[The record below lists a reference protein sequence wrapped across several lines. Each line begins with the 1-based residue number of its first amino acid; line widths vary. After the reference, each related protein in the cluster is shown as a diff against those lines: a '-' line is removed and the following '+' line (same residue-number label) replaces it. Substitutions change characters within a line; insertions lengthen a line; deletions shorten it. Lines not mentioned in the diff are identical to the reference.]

1 MRVYQGLLLFLSLSS
16 LIMISLGLIFKV
28 FFFLRSGSWGGLHHP
43 CCFSTSSPYSAP
55 FGQVIACVPE
65 CLQGCLLWGRG
76 GCWGSFCSI
85 HTSVCVRILATHYQV
100 HLFDGRQPK
109 YTCKHT
115 HTQSSPSFFSSCLA
129 CSYLSIYNITAWLI
143 LHMTL
148 TADPHTQLL
157 CLAFFN
163 CCH

>member
-16 LIMISLGLIFKV
+16 LIMISLSLIFKV
-28 FFFLRSGSWGGLHHP
+28 FFVLRSGSWGGLHHP

-76 GCWGSFCSI
+76 GLLRVI
-85 HTSVCVRILATHYQV
+85 LQHTQVCVRILATHYQV

-115 HTQSSPSFFSSCLA
+115 HTIPSFLLFILFSMFTFV
-129 CSYLSIYNITAWLI
+129 YI
-143 LHMTL
+143 
-148 TADPHTQLL
+148 
-157 CLAFFN
+157 
-163 CCH
+163 